1 MENYERLQSVMRSGH
16 WKTANSEMLRRV
28 LREFMRESILTPTQI
43 GTVQATESEPS
54 DSWGRY
60 VVGVDDGVEY
70 RFDANPRP
78 FSCYRIRV
86 GSTYRRKDNEEW
98 TEATDPL
105 QFILDA
111 RHLIGIDSVTTGH
124 LLREFYNTLV
134 ADTHIRA
141 QKADREDES
150 ILDLPFAAVD
160 GEMEGHPKYTYN
172 KGRMGFDYD
181 DYLAYVPES
190 KQRQTLSWL
199 AVRNDRA
206 TFKSVEGV
214 TAEDLLTTELGE
226 QYQQFKTVV
235 SEQGYEPD
243 NYHFMPVHDWQWNDS
258 IAQLFAGEIAS
269 GALIPLGKGP
279 NEYLPQQSIRTFTNL
294 TDPTKHQVK
303 LPLKIRNTNVYRGI
317 LGEQAM
323 AAPDVTE
330 VIKSIRDDDPYL
342 RDELDLVLPG
352 EIASVNYQH
361 PKYSQLD
368 DAPYQYHELLACI
381 WRESAVA
388 PVREKESS
396 LLLAAVIHE
405 DFDGT
410 PVVSKL
416 AERSGRDIETW
427 LDKFF
432 EVFLFPIL
440 HYLYKYGLVF
450 MPHGTNVSLIH
461 EEGEPKRIA
470 ITDFVDEV
478 ALVDRDFPELIEKL
492 PQKFQDGDQFKH
504 YILKRKPPVL
514 LTHRIVGT
522 VLDGIGRFVSD
533 LLARNHGYPESRFWQ
548 QLHRAIQKY
557 HDRFPEYEDRFDLFD
572 LYRPRFRN
580 YCLNR
585 NRMLD
590 NGYED
595 SSTRPKVQYHGTLEN
610 PLHRFD

>member
-1 MENYERLQSVMRSGH
+1 MENYERLQNVMQGDH
-16 WKTANSEMLRRV
+16 WKAANSEMLRRV
-28 LREFMRESILTPTQI
+28 LREFIRESILTPRQI
-43 GTVQATESEPS
+43 GTVKATESEPS

-60 VVGVDDGVEY
+60 IVGVDDGVAY

-78 FSCYRIRV
+78 FSCYRIRM
-86 GSTYRRKDNEEW
+86 GSTYRCEDNEEW

-105 QFILDA
+105 QFILDS
-111 RHLIGIDSVTTGH
+111 RHLIGINSVTTGH
-124 LLREFYNTLV
+124 LLHEFYNTLV

-141 QKADREDES
+141 QKADRESDS

-172 KGRMGFDYD
+172 KGRMGFGYD
-181 DYLAYVPES
+181 DYLAYAPES
-190 KQRQTLSWL
+190 KQHQTLSWL

-206 TFKSVEGV
+206 TFQSIAGL
-214 TAEDLLTTELGE
+214 TAEDLLTSELGE
-226 QYQQFKTVV
+226 QYQRFKTTV
-235 SEQGYEPD
+235 SEQGYDPD
-243 NYHFMPVHDWQWNDS
+243 NYHLMPVHDWQWNDS

-269 GALIPLGKGP
+269 GALIPLGEGH

-317 LGEQAM
+317 LGEQAK

-381 WRESAVA
+381 WRESSIA
-388 PVREKESS
+388 PVRESESS

-416 AERSGRDIETW
+416 AERAGLDIDTW
-427 LDKFF
+427 LDRFF

-461 EEGEPKRIA
+461 EQGDPKRIS

-478 ALVDRDFPELIEKL
+478 AIVDRDFPELIEKL
-492 PQKFQDGDQFKH
+492 PEKFQDGDQFKH

-522 VLDGIGRFVSD
+522 VFDGVGRFVSD
-533 LLARNHGYPESRFWQ
+533 LLARHHGYPESRFWQ
-548 QLHRAIQKY
+548 QFHHAIQKY
-557 HDRFPEYEDRFDLFD
+557 QDRFPEYEDRFELFD

-610 PLHRFD
+610 PLHQFN